1 MAISTFEGNIEIKS
15 QVYALIISLSL
26 QSALTSK
33 KRDDFEG
40 QLSLFDKAEQAASED
55 NDMSK
60 LENTVD
66 YSGLFGTSIL

>member
-15 QVYALIISLSL
+15 PGYALIISLSL
-26 QSALTSK
+26 QSALTSE

-40 QLSLFDKAEQAASED
+40 QLSLFDKAEQTASED